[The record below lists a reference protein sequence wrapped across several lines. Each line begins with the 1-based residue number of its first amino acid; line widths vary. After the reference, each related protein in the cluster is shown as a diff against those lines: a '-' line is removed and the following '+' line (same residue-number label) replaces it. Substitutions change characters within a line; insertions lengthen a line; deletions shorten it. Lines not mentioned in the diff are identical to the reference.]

1 MAQSLKIPKLICKEN
16 TFCPGC
22 GHGVIEKL
30 LCDVWEELGIQDQVV
45 GAIAV
50 GCACMMPKSIAIDWI
65 QAQHGRAAAVAA
77 GVKRARPSK
86 FVFCYQGDGDAGAI
100 GLSETLY
107 AAKRNEKIT
116 AIFVNNGVFGMTGG
130 QMAPTTLEGQKTT
143 TSKSGCDYSV
153 NGKPLELAELIA
165 SFDVGYVARGSL
177 SSFKEIRKTREYIK
191 KAVQCQ
197 MNGDGYS
204 FVEILSPCPTNWKL
218 SPVKSMER
226 LEKEAMPYFKCGELR
241 GGAKEC

>member
-1 MAQSLKIPKLICKEN
+1 MAQSLRIPKLVCKEN
-16 TFCPGC
+16 SFCPGC

-30 LCDVWEELGIQDQVV
+30 LCDVLEELGLEETSI

-50 GCACMMPKSIAIDWI
+50 GCACMMPEFIDIDWI

-77 GVKRARPSK
+77 GVKRVRPDN

-130 QMAPTTLEGQKTT
+130 QMAPTSLEGQKTT
-143 TSKSGCDYSV
+143 TSKSGCDYGQ
-153 NGKPLELAELIA
+153 NGKPLELAELIS

-177 SSFKEIRKTREYIK
+177 ANFKEIKKTREYIK
-191 KAVQCQ
+191 KAVECQ
-197 MNGDGYS
+197 MSGKGYS

-218 SPVKSMER
+218 TPVASLDR
-226 LEKEAMPYFKCGELR
+226 LENEAMEYFACGELK
-241 GGAKEC
+241 GGVK